1 MITERTD
8 RGMDVMEELLGK
20 YQIRKSRAQKEAFS
34 GFVEGL
40 CEKWGYP
47 FQAEEGTNL
56 IRCRNL
62 VAGDPEKAEF
72 ICTAHYDTCALMP
85 IPNFITPKNP
95 LVFLLYQLMIVGIV
109 FCLAF
114 SAAYLAGRLGG
125 GMLGSMLAAYAVAIP
140 CCAQILAGY
149 PNKHTANDNTS
160 GVAVLLDAMERLPQE
175 CRGRVAFVF
184 FDGEELGMLGSG
196 LFRKQHKALA
206 KEKLLLNFDCVS
218 DGDQL
223 LFIQGKKV
231 KEDPACPR
239 LQEIMAQKAGNAGK
253 SVEFVSSRRAIYP
266 SDQMGFKKGVG
277 IAAMRKAP
285 IIGLYMG
292 RIHTLRDVVFRRE
305 NIHCLAD
312 GVVALAEALNQG

>member
-1 MITERTD
+1 
-8 RGMDVMEELLGK
+8 
-20 YQIRKSRAQKEAFS
+20 
-34 GFVEGL
+34 
-40 CEKWGYP
+40 
-47 FQAEEGTNL
+47 
-56 IRCRNL
+56 
-62 VAGDPEKAEF
+62 
-72 ICTAHYDTCALMP
+72 
-85 IPNFITPKNP
+85 
-95 LVFLLYQLMIVGIV
+95 
-109 FCLAF
+109 
-114 SAAYLAGRLGG
+114 
-125 GMLGSMLAAYAVAIP
+125 MLAAYAVAIP
-140 CCAQILAGY
+140 CGAQILAGY

-160 GVAVLLDAMERLPQE
+160 GVAVLLDAMERLPKE

-239 LQEIMAQKAGNAGK
+239 LQEIMAQKAGNAGT

-266 SDQMGFKKGVG
+266 SDLMGFIIGVG

>member
-125 GMLGSMLAAYAVAIP
+125 GMLGSMLAA
-140 CCAQILAGY
+140 GY
-149 PNKHTANDNTS
+149 P
-160 GVAVLLDAMERLPQE
+160 LLCADP
-175 CRGRVAFVF
+175 GRVPQQTHCQ
-184 FDGEELGMLGSG
+184 
-196 LFRKQHKALA
+196 RQHL
-206 KEKLLLNFDCVS
+206 
-218 DGDQL
+218 
-223 LFIQGKKV
+223 
-231 KEDPACPR
+231 
-239 LQEIMAQKAGNAGK
+239 
-253 SVEFVSSRRAIYP
+253 RRG
-266 SDQMGFKKGVG
+266 GFTGRYG
-277 IAAMRKAP
+277 AAA
-285 IIGLYMG
+285 
-292 RIHTLRDVVFRRE
+292 
-305 NIHCLAD
+305 
-312 GVVALAEALNQG
+312 